1 MAYKIID
8 VDALESLL
16 EDNKEPMANK
26 MLMGIWL
33 YKIKKFIE
41 ECPDYEP
48 LAEYEVI
55 ETIIDNDKTND
66 NDSIHHLC

>member
-1 MAYKIID
+1 MPYKIID
-8 VDALESLL
+8 VEALESLL
-16 EDNKEPMANK
+16 EGTKEPMENK
-26 MLMGIWL
+26 IHLGVWV
-33 YKIKKFIE
+33 YRIKKFIE